1 MTVSFLLKD
10 VLLWYNDIE
19 QSQKILKES
28 IAFNFQLITLASK
41 DVFIKILP
49 NTNVIKALDKSNKI
63 VM

>member
-10 VLLWYNDIE
+10 VLLWYDDIE
-19 QSQKILKES
+19 QSQKILKKS
-28 IAFNFQLITLASK
+28 IVFNFQLITLASK

-49 NTNVIKALDKSNKI
+49 NANVIKALDKSNKI